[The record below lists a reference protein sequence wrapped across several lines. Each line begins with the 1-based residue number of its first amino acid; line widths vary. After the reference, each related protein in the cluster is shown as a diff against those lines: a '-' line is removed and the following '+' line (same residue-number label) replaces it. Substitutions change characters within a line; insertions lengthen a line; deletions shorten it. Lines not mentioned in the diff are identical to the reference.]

1 MRGITPNMPAGDS
14 ARVSPAK
21 TLNRCV
27 PMDAELTALEQKLSQ
42 FMEFCQRLRVENT
55 ALRQQ
60 LAAAVNENKH
70 LTDKIGAARS
80 RLETLLEKMP
90 EDEA

>member
-1 MRGITPNMPAGDS
+1 
-14 ARVSPAK
+14 
-21 TLNRCV
+21 
-27 PMDAELTALEQKLSQ
+27 MDAELTALEQKLSQ